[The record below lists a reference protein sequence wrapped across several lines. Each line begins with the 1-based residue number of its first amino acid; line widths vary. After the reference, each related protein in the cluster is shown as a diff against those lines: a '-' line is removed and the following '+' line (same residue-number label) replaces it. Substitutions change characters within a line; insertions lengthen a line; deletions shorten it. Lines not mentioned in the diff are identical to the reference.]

1 MGDQQERQN
10 CAGTDTVFPAPVS
23 GVSVRARQWGMARS
37 GPCLSTA
44 AAVLLGALCAPP
56 ILLAA
61 ESLDIRIEA
70 GFTTD
75 DNVTRARGAD
85 RLSDQSYSLNLS
97 KSLDIP
103 VSQHTRLLLLGFL
116 GGEKFRAYTGL
127 SRYFYG
133 IQGEFQYRASGEFG
147 SPIFGAFVRGSK
159 DQYESDLRDGYRYSA
174 GLTVRKPVTDRIHLF
189 GNLAYNV
196 RDGKS
201 TVFDTKDWST
211 RLNLDYALTRSGSVY
226 LGGEY
231 RRGDVVSTAI
241 PSLAYV
247 AEASVQDDAYTDIV
261 RQAYRLKAG
270 TALATIGYNLAFG
283 EGQALDVSWRW
294 AQSTS
299 TSTPGNTIRYF
310 DNQFTVAYLIR
321 F

>member
-1 MGDQQERQN
+1 MG
-10 CAGTDTVFPAPVS
+10 S
-23 GVSVRARQWGMARS
+23 
-37 GPCLSTA
+37 CLSTA
-44 AAVLLGALCAPP
+44 AAVLLGALCAPS

-61 ESLDIRIEA
+61 EPLDIRIEA

-201 TVFDTKDWST
+201 IVFDTKDWSA

-231 RRGDVVSTAI
+231 RRGDVVSTAL
-241 PSLAYV
+241 PSPI
-247 AEASVQDDAYTDIV
+247 AEAIAEADVRDDAFTGIV
-261 RQAYRLKAG
+261 RQAYRLKAR

-294 AQSTS
+294 VQSTP
-299 TSTPGNTIRYF
+299 TSAQGNSIRYF

>member
-1 MGDQQERQN
+1 
-10 CAGTDTVFPAPVS
+10 
-23 GVSVRARQWGMARS
+23 
-37 GPCLSTA
+37 
-44 AAVLLGALCAPP
+44 VLLGALCAPS

-61 ESLDIRIEA
+61 EPLDIRIEA

-174 GLTVRKPVTDRIHLF
+174 GFTVRKPVTDRIHLF

-201 TVFDTKDWST
+201 IVFDNKDWSA

-231 RRGDVVSTAI
+231 RRGDVVSTA
-241 PSLAYV
+241 PSLAYANI
-247 AEASVQDDAYTDIV
+247 AEAQDDAYTGIV
-261 RQAYRLKAG
+261 RWAYRLKAG
-270 TALATIGYNLAFG
+270 TALATIGYNVAFG

-294 AQSTS
+294 VQSTP
-299 TSTPGNTIRYF
+299 TSAPGNTVRYF